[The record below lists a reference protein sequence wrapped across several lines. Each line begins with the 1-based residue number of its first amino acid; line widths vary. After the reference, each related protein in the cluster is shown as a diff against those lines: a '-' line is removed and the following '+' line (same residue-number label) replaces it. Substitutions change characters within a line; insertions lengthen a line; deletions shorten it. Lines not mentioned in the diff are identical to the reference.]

1 MKNRRNPALLCAC
14 FMLVGCLCIANG
26 TIGSEKKEPAQPEA
40 KPIDVTASI
49 NEDHPAIEEGMTC
62 NDCHELKLDAKTTAT
77 EAWLTGEY
85 LKWKAG
91 EGVMPKEKV
100 WERVVEMFKQKGFKR
115 TMVLATSMNNRPT
128 TTTAE
133 FALDPAKHVLY
144 GLHEKSTAKLLH
156 IKNNPYVSLNWHR
169 EFDDNFA
176 NTLCI
181 QVLGRAELLDASK
194 KEFEEG
200 LSVYPFQYG
209 AAARKLSVEQ
219 WKAIIQ
225 KEMIMTKIT
234 IDQVILVDGS
244 LAGTEYRTSQRWASK

>member
-1 MKNRRNPALLCAC
+1 MTGMKKTAIIFTCTVLAFSLS
-14 FMLVGCLCIANG
+14 IANG
-26 TIGSEKKEPAQPEA
+26 AYGEEAQEPAVPEA
-40 KPIDVTASI
+40 QPIDANAAL
-49 NEDHPAIEEGMTC
+49 NENHPAIEEGVTC

-91 EGVMPKEKV
+91 EGVMQKEKV

-133 FALDPAKHVLY
+133 FALDPAKQVLY

-156 IKNNPYVSLNWHR
+156 IRNNPFVSLNWHR

-181 QVLGRAELLDASK
+181 QVLGKAELLDASK

-209 AAARKLSVEQ
+209 AAARKLSVEG

-244 LAGTEYRTSQRWASK
+244 LAGTEYRTSQRWTRR

>member
-1 MKNRRNPALLCAC
+1 
-14 FMLVGCLCIANG
+14 
-26 TIGSEKKEPAQPEA
+26 
-40 KPIDVTASI
+40 
-49 NEDHPAIEEGMTC
+49 
-62 NDCHELKLDAKTTAT
+62 
-77 EAWLTGEY
+77 
-85 LKWKAG
+85 
-91 EGVMPKEKV
+91 MPKVKV

-133 FALDPAKHVLY
+133 FALDPAKQVLY
-144 GLHEKSTAKLLH
+144 GLHERSTAKLLH
-156 IKNNPYVSLNWHR
+156 IKNNPFVSLNWHR

-181 QVLGRAELLDASK
+181 QVLGKAELLDASK

-244 LAGTEYRTSQRWASK
+244 LAGTEYRTSQRWTRR